1 VLAVPTSAAGVPAGT
16 TGAAAPAARRRPA
29 TLQEARALAHPLRV
43 RVLRLCLDR
52 ARTNSEL
59 AAALGEHPATVLY
72 HVRTL
77 LRTGFLTEE
86 PPRPG
91 PRGTVEKPYRATG
104 KSARLDDTMSGAD
117 TAVLRAILGAVA
129 AEVSEA
135 GPGALLEGVRMPL
148 WLTPE
153 QLSQLLAQLR
163 GVLRQFPAVDEYLA
177 APVTPG
183 ADPYA
188 LLLVVHRRAPDA
200 EDAIRASGFTT
211 TSS

>member
-1 VLAVPTSAAGVPAGT
+1 MDVPRTAAGVPAGT
-16 TGAAAPAARRRPA
+16 AAAAAAPAVRRRRPA
-29 TLQEARALAHPLRV
+29 TLHEARALAHPLRV

-59 AAALGEHPATVLY
+59 AAALGERPATVLY

-77 LRTGFLTEE
+77 LRTGFLAEE
-86 PPRPG
+86 PQRPG

-104 KSARLDDTMSGAD
+104 KSARLDDAMSGAD

-129 AEVSEA
+129 AEVGEA

-153 QLSQLLAQLR
+153 QLSELLAQLR
-163 GVLRQFPAVDEYLA
+163 DVLGQFPAVAEYLA
-177 APVTPG
+177 APVAPG

-188 LLLVVHRRAPDA
+188 LLLVVHRRAA
-200 EDAIRASGFTT
+200 HAQEGAAG
-211 TSS
+211 